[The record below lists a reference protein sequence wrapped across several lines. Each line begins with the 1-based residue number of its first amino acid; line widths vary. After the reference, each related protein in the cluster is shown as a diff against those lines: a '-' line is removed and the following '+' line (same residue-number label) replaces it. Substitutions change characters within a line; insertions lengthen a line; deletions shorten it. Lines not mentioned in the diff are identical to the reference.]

1 MRGTAIAILL
11 VSLSIECHA
20 QGMPGMM
27 GGGPGGGPNPGQC
40 EQVRGAI
47 QQYGQ
52 QAARQHAMANYGL
65 SATDVRN
72 IEQQCGVGGGSGG
85 GAKRAKK

>member
-1 MRGTAIAILL
+1 MRIIAIATVF

-52 QAARQHAMANYGL
+52 QAARQHAMANYRL

-72 IEQQCGVGGGSGG
+72 IEQQCGVGGNSGG
-85 GAKRAKK
+85 GKRAKK